1 MFISYT
7 YEKKLYTIIIMNR
20 NYIIL
25 NYKYIK
31 YKLLKKTWNPH
42 GKSACMLSGYLPH
55 VSLILKV

>member
-20 NYIIL
+20 NYIII

-31 YKLLKKTWNPH
+31 YKLLKKPEILM
-42 GKSACMLSGYLPH
+42 GKVLAC
-55 VSLILKV
+55 SLIIYHM

>member
-20 NYIIL
+20 NYIII

-31 YKLLKKTWNPH
+31 YKLLKKPEILM
-42 GKSACMLSGYLPH
+42 GKVLAC
-55 VSLILKV
+55 SLVIM